1 MSIKLFAP
9 LQIRDLTF
17 RNRIFVAPM
26 CQYSASDGVPNN
38 WHLVHLGSRAVG
50 GAALVIAEATSVT
63 DIGRISPADLGIWND
78 KQVEAFKPI
87 TSFIKDQG
95 AIPGIQLAHAGRK
108 ASTKIP
114 WQGHGKVENGGWTPV
129 GPSNT
134 PFSASYPVPRE
145 LSTKEVEQ
153 VVTDFVTAARRAK
166 EAGFQVV
173 EIHMAHG
180 YLLHEFLS
188 PISNIRSDIYGGSL
202 ENRMRLP
209 LKVAAAVREAWPSGW
224 PVFVRISATDWAE
237 SGGWDVEQSV
247 VLAKELKNIGIDMI
261 DCSSGGTLERPV
273 IPLGPGYQVPF
284 AARIRKEAGIATSA
298 VGLITTAKQ
307 SEAILENGEADAIS
321 MARELLRDPYFPM
334 HAAKELGAEI
344 QWPSQYLRAK

>member
-1 MSIKLFAP
+1 MSAKLFAP
-9 LQIRDLTF
+9 LKIRDLTF

-26 CQYSASDGVPNN
+26 CQYSAKDGVPNN

-78 KQVEAFKPI
+78 EQVEAFKPI
-87 TSFIKDQG
+87 TAFIKDQG

-114 WQGHGKVENGGWTPV
+114 WQGHGKVDSGGWTPV

-134 PFSASYPVPRE
+134 PFSATYPIPRE
-145 LSTKEVEQ
+145 LSAAEVEQ
-153 VVTDFVTAARRAK
+153 VVSDFVTAAHRAK

-188 PISNIRSDIYGGSL
+188 PISNVRTDMYGGSL

-209 LKVAAAVREAWPSGW
+209 LKVAAAVRDAWPSGW

-247 VLAKELKNIGIDMI
+247 VLAKELKKIQIDMI

-284 AARIRKEAGIATSA
+284 SARIRKEANIATSA

-307 SEAILENGEADAIS
+307 SESILENGEADAIS

>member
-1 MSIKLFAP
+1 MSKLFTP
-9 LQIRDLTF
+9 LKIRDLNF

-26 CQYSASDGVPNN
+26 CQYSAVEGVPNN

-50 GAALVIAEATSVT
+50 GAALVIAEATAVT
-63 DIGRISPADLGIWND
+63 DIGRISPADIGIWND

-87 TSFIKDQG
+87 TAFIQEQG
-95 AIPGIQLAHAGRK
+95 AIAGIQLAHAGRK

-114 WQGHGKVENGGWTPV
+114 WQGQGKVDSGGWTPV
-129 GPSNT
+129 APSDT
-134 PFSASYPVPRE
+134 PFSATYPVPRA
-145 LSTKEVEQ
+145 LSAAEVEQ
-153 VVTDFVTAARRAK
+153 VVADFVAAAQRAR

-188 PISNIRSDIYGGSL
+188 PLSNKRTDSYGGSL
-202 ENRMRLP
+202 ENRMSLP
-209 LKVAAAVREAWPSGW
+209 LKVASAVRNTWPAEW
-224 PVFVRISATDWAE
+224 PVFVRVSATDWAE
-237 SGGWDVEQSV
+237 SGGWDIGQTV
-247 VLAKELKNIGIDMI
+247 VLAKALKAIGIDMI

-273 IPLGPGYQVPF
+273 IPLSPGYQVPF
-284 AARIRKEAGIATSA
+284 AARVRKEAGIATSA

-307 SEAILENGEADAIS
+307 AEAILENGEADAVS

-334 HAAKELGAEI
+334 HAARELGAEI
-344 QWPSQYLRAK
+344 RWPSQYLRAK